1 MSKGTVVIKET
12 MAGTILTNEAGEYVG
27 EEALARFTATWPSG
41 KVFEKYVDAGDA
53 VNERVRQERFAEERG
68 YEVEWDMKGSIIGLD

>member
-12 MAGTILTNEAGEYVG
+12 ADGCMVAGLT
-27 EEALARFTATWPSG
+27 RFTATWPSG
-41 KVFEKYVDAGDA
+41 KVFEKYVDMGDA

-68 YEVEWDMKGSIIGLD
+68 YEVEWDMEGVIFGD